1 MALISKPQSIAG
13 AAVLCYATLRR
24 MSEDGYIPGPD
35 GAPWERAEPAA
46 PGLDAEALQ
55 DAVAFARARE
65 TPWENDLHT
74 VIARGHFEE
83 GPWSEIIGPTRP
95 RGEPNGLVL
104 RHGRIIASWGDTR
117 RVDMTFSV
125 AKSYLSILAGLAV
138 ADGLIP
144 DLDEPVGQSVRDGG
158 FESAQ
163 NRAITWRH
171 MLQQTSEWEG
181 TLWDKPDLVDRNRDL
196 ALEGRGKAKGS
207 PRALQPPG
215 SYWEYN
221 DVRVNRLSLALL
233 RRFGRALPEV
243 FKARITDPIGASA
256 SWEWHGYRNSH
267 VEIGGR
273 RVQSV
278 SGGGHWGGGV
288 FIHAEDQARI
298 GLLMARRGRWGRR
311 RLLSE
316 DWIRISTEPCAIK
329 PEYGFLW
336 WLNTARSGF
345 PSASPE
351 SFFAIGA
358 GGNISWIDPA
368 ADIVAVLRWIDP
380 AAVDGFIARVMAA
393 LRS

>member
-1 MALISKPQSIAG
+1 
-13 AAVLCYATLRR
+13 
-24 MSEDGYIPGPD
+24 MSEDGHIPGPD
-35 GAPWERAEPAA
+35 SAPWERADPALL
-46 PGLDAEALQ
+46 GLDARTLE
-55 DAVAFARARE
+55 DAVAFARAHE
-65 TPWENDLHT
+65 TPWEHDLRT
-74 VIARGHFEE
+74 VIAKGHFEE

-104 RHGRIIASWGDTR
+104 RHGRIVARWGDTR

-125 AKSYLSILAGLAV
+125 AKSYHSILAGLAV
-138 ADGLIP
+138 ADGLIA
-144 DLDEPVGQSVRDGG
+144 DLDEPVGKTVRDGG
-158 FESAQ
+158 FEGAH
-163 NRAITWRH
+163 NGAITWRQL
-171 MLQQTSEWEG
+171 LQQTSEWEG

-207 PRALQPPG
+207 HRALQPPG
-215 SYWEYN
+215 RYWEYN

-243 FKARITDPIGASA
+243 FKAEIMDPIGASP
-256 SWEWHGYRNSH
+256 SWEWHGYRNSY

-298 GLLMARRGRWGRR
+298 GLLMLRRGCWGEA

-316 DWIRISTEPCAIK
+316 DWIGLLTAPCAIK

-336 WLNTARSGF
+336 WLNPGRSAF

-358 GGNISWIDPA
+358 GGNITWIDPA
-368 ADIVAVLRWIDP
+368 TGLVAVLRWIDR

-393 LRS
+393 LR